1 MLNGK
6 CNVVCP
12 CLLIMFYL
20 MSPADWRLPESYG
33 AFHWKVTP
41 VRRSHCKIRRS
52 PEEHGTASTERQ
64 REYSGEVMSHHEVT
78 QKVAK
83 QRDISRLSLYGKKPL
98 DPLTLIGLR
107 CCTAELSPARLISG
121 I

>member
-1 MLNGK
+1 MERFIGK
-6 CNVVCP
+6 LRP
-12 CLLIMFYL
+12 FEGLIEK
-20 MSPADWRLPESYG
+20 S
-33 AFHWKVTP
+33 
-41 VRRSHCKIRRS
+41 
-52 PEEHGTASTERQ
+52 EEVQKSTERHPPSASANTQ
-64 REYSGEVMSHHEVT
+64 GEVMSHHEVT

-98 DPLTLIGLR
+98 DPLILIGLR